1 MIKNLQENLPRSCDG
16 ILITSEENRRYFT
29 GFHSSAGMLI
39 VTHDDA
45 VFLTDSRYIEAA
57 QNKIKNCSVMESRK
71 LKDQIPDILKKVS
84 LHNKPSPKLLVESDK
99 LKVSEL
105 KYYRSLF
112 KPTRLSTVGGDKIIN
127 SLREVKS
134 EQELER
140 IIKAQRI
147 AEAAFEN
154 VLGFIRPGVSEK
166 EIALHLDF
174 YMLSHGA
181 EALSFDT
188 IAVSGKK
195 SSMPHGVPDG
205 KLVEKGDFLTM
216 DFGAVVDG
224 YHSDMTRTVC
234 VGEPSDKQ
242 REIYN
247 IVLSAQENALR
258 TIKAGVSAFDADSA
272 ARDVIKDAGYGE
284 FYRHATGHG
293 VGIEIHEGPVVGGNP
308 KIILREGNVVTVEP
322 GIYIPD
328 EFGVRIEDMVF
339 VTADGCQN
347 LTKSPKNLIIC

>member
-1 MIKNLQENLPRSCDG
+1 MIKKLQEKLPRTCDG

-29 GFHSSAGMLI
+29 GFYSSAGMLI
-39 VTHDDA
+39 VTHDSA
-45 VFLTDSRYIEAA
+45 LFLTDSRYVEAA
-57 QNKIKNCSVMESRK
+57 QKQITACPVTEMKKIKE
-71 LKDQIPDILKKVS
+71 QIPDILKSVG
-84 LHNKPSPKLLVESDK
+84 LHKKLLPKLLVESDK

-112 KPTRLSTVGGDKIIN
+112 KSARLSTVGGDRIIN

-134 EQELER
+134 RRELDS

-147 AEAAFEN
+147 AEAAFES
-154 VLGFIRPGVSEK
+154 VLDFIRPGVSEK

-205 KLVEKGDFLTM
+205 KLVEKGDFITM

-247 IVLSAQENALR
+247 VVLSAQENALATVR
-258 TIKAGVSAFDADSA
+258 AGISALEADSA
-272 ARDVIKDAGYGE
+272 ARNVIKE
-284 FYRHATGHG
+284 PPRHRSRR
-293 VGIEIHEGPVVGGNP
+293 GNRNP
-308 KIILREGNVVTVEP
+308 RGSRCGRQP
-322 GIYIPD
+322 
-328 EFGVRIEDMVF
+328 
-339 VTADGCQN
+339 QN
-347 LTKSPKNLIIC
+347 QAQRRQRHHR

>member
-1 MIKNLQENLPRSCDG
+1 MIKKLQDKLPRSCDG

-29 GFHSSAGMLI
+29 GFHASNGILL
-39 VTHDDA
+39 VTHKEA
-45 VFLTDSRYIEAA
+45 LFLTDSRYIEAA
-57 QNKIKNCSVMESRK
+57 QNKITACPVMEMK
-71 LKDQIPDILKKVS
+71 KIKEQIPDILKAVG
-84 LHNKPSPKLLVESDK
+84 LHKKLLPKLLVESDK
-99 LKVSEL
+99 LKVSDL
-105 KYYRSLF
+105 KYFRYLF
-112 KPTRLSTVGGDKIIN
+112 KPAVLSTVGGDKIIN
-127 SLREVKS
+127 ALREVKT
-134 EQELER
+134 EQELDL

-154 VLGFIRPGVSEK
+154 VLNFIRPGVSEK
-166 EIALHLDF
+166 EIALELDF
-174 YMLSHGA
+174 YMLRHGA

-205 KLVEKGDFLTM
+205 KLIEKGDFITM

-247 IVLSAQENALR
+247 IVLSAQENALK
-258 TIKAGVSAFDADSA
+258 TIKAGVSALEADSA
-272 ARDVIKDAGYGE
+272 ARDIIKNAGYGD

-293 VGIEIHEGPVVGGNP
+293 VGIEIHEGPVVAGNP
-308 KIILREGNVVTVEP
+308 KIILKEGNVVTVEP

-328 EFGVRIEDMVF
+328 EFGVRIEDMVY
-339 VTADGCQN
+339 VTDDGCIN

>member
-1 MIKNLQENLPRSCDG
+1 MIKKLQKNLPLTCDG
-16 ILITSEENRRYFT
+16 ILIVNEENRRYFT

-39 VTHDDA
+39 VTRDNA

-57 QNKIKNCSVMESRK
+57 QNKITDCPVMESKK
-71 LKDQIPDILKKVS
+71 LKDQIPDILKAVGLDKK
-84 LHNKPSPKLLVESDK
+84 LMPKLLVESDK
-99 LKVSEL
+99 LTVNEL
-105 KYYRSLF
+105 KYYRHLF
-112 KPTRLSTVGGDKIIN
+112 KPIRLSTVGGDKIIN
-127 SLREVKS
+127 TLREIKT
-134 EQELER
+134 QKELDS

-147 AEAAFEN
+147 AEKAFEN
-154 VLGFIRPGVSEK
+154 VLNFIKPGVSEK
-166 EIALHLDF
+166 EIALELDF
-174 YMLSHGA
+174 YMLRNGA

-195 SSMPHGVPDG
+195 SSMPHGVPD
-205 KLVEKGDFLTM
+205 EKIIENGDFITM

-247 IVLSAQENALR
+247 IVLSAQENALKIIR
-258 TIKAGVSAFDADSA
+258 AGVTAQQVDSA
-272 ARDVIKDAGYGE
+272 ARDIIKNAGYGE
-284 FYRHATGHG
+284 FFRHATGHG

-308 KIILREGNVVTVEP
+308 KITLKTGNIVTVEP

-328 EFGVRIEDMVF
+328 EFGVRIEDMVY
-339 VTADGCQN
+339 VTDDGCMN
-347 LTKSPKNLIIC
+347 LTCSPKNLIIC

>member
-1 MIKNLQENLPRSCDG
+1 MIKKLQKSLPRSCDG

-29 GFHSSAGMLI
+29 GFHASNGILI
-39 VTHDDA
+39 VTHNDA
-45 VFLTDSRYIEAA
+45 LFLTDSRYIEAA
-57 QNKIKNCSVMESRK
+57 QNKITLCPVMEMK
-71 LKDQIPDILKKVS
+71 KIKEQIPEIFKLLK
-84 LHNKPSPKLLVESDK
+84 LNKKLFPKLLVESDK
-99 LKVSEL
+99 LKVSDL
-105 KYYRSLF
+105 KYFRQIF
-112 KPTRLSTVGGDKIIN
+112 KPAMLSTVGGDKIIN
-127 SLREVKS
+127 SLREIKTKT
-134 EQELER
+134 ELDL

-147 AEAAFEN
+147 AEKAFEN
-154 VLGFIRPGVSEK
+154 VLNFIRPGVSEK
-166 EIALHLDF
+166 DIALELDF
-174 YMLSHGA
+174 YMLKNGA
-181 EALSFDT
+181 ESLSFET

-205 KLVEKGDFLTM
+205 KLIEKGDFITM

-247 IVLSAQENALR
+247 IVLSAQENALK
-258 TIKAGVSAFDADSA
+258 TIKAGITAKDADSA
-272 ARDVIKDAGYGE
+272 ARDIIKEAGYGE

-293 VGIEIHEGPVVGGNP
+293 VGVEIHEGPVVAGNP

-328 EFGVRIEDMVF
+328 EFGVRIEDMVY
-339 VTADGCQN
+339 VTADGCIN
-347 LTKSPKNLIIC
+347 LTESPKNLIIC

>member
-1 MIKNLQENLPRSCDG
+1 MIKKLQKSLPRSCDG

-29 GFHSSAGMLI
+29 GFHASNGMLI
-39 VTHDDA
+39 VTHNDA
-45 VFLTDSRYIEAA
+45 LFLTDSRYIEAA
-57 QNKIKNCSVMESRK
+57 QNKISTCPVMEIK
-71 LKDQIPDILKKVS
+71 KIKEQMPEILKAVG
-84 LHNKPSPKLLVESDK
+84 LNKKLIPKLLVESDK
-99 LKVSEL
+99 LKVSDL
-105 KYYRSLF
+105 KYFRQIF
-112 KPTRLSTVGGDKIIN
+112 RPAILSTVGGDKIIN
-127 SLREVKS
+127 SLREIKTR
-134 EQELER
+134 QELDL

-147 AEAAFEN
+147 AEKAFEN
-154 VLGFIRPGVSEK
+154 VLNFIRPGVSEK
-166 EIALHLDF
+166 DIALELDF
-174 YMLSHGA
+174 YMLKNGA

-205 KLVEKGDFLTM
+205 KLIEKGDFITM

-247 IVLSAQENALR
+247 IVLSAQENALK
-258 TIKAGVSAFDADSA
+258 TIKAGITAKEADVA
-272 ARDVIKDAGYGE
+272 ARDIIEKAGYGE

-293 VGIEIHEGPVVGGNP
+293 VGVEIHEGPVVAGNP

-328 EFGVRIEDMVF
+328 EFGVRIEDMVY
-339 VTADGCQN
+339 VTADSCTN
-347 LTKSPKNLIIC
+347 LTESPKNLIIC

>member
-1 MIKNLQENLPRSCDG
+1 MIKKLQKKLPRSCDG
-16 ILITSEENRRYFT
+16 ILITSEENRRYFS
-29 GFHSSAGMLI
+29 GFHASNGILL
-39 VTHDDA
+39 VTHKEA
-45 VFLTDSRYIEAA
+45 LFLTDSRYIEAA
-57 QNKIKNCSVMESRK
+57 QNKIIACPVMESKK
-71 LKDQIPDILKKVS
+71 LKEQIPDILKAVG
-84 LHNKPSPKLLVESDK
+84 LHNKFLPKLLVESDK
-99 LKVSEL
+99 LRVSEL

-112 KPTRLSTVGGDKIIN
+112 KSVRLSTVGGDKIVN
-127 SLREVKS
+127 ALREVKTQ
-134 EQELER
+134 QELEC

-166 EIALHLDF
+166 EIALQLDF

-205 KLVEKGDFLTM
+205 KLVESGDFITM

-234 VGEPSDKQ
+234 VGKPSDKQ

-247 IVLSAQENALR
+247 IVLSAQENALK

-272 ARDVIKDAGYGE
+272 ARNIIKDAGYGE

-293 VGIEIHEGPVVGGNP
+293 VGIEIHEGPVVAGNP
-308 KIILREGNVVTVEP
+308 KIFLREGNVVTVEP

-328 EFGVRIEDMVF
+328 EFGVRIEDMVY
-339 VTADGCQN
+339 VTADGCLN
-347 LTKSPKNLIIC
+347 LTEAPKNLIIC